1 MKRFILCGLC
11 VVSLCGM
18 AAQVRAASYDNLWK
32 QVKEYERKD
41 LPKSAYAVV
50 EQIAAKAGKEGKK
63 GQRMAALL
71 YGCKLRQ
78 QVVPDSFYTD
88 MLRLER
94 LKRQATDEVE
104 RAVLASVLAGLYE
117 DNAGR
122 NRNNSRRTDAHPDSI
137 REWSRAQFWK
147 AASENYRLS
156 MAHPALLAEAR
167 AADYLPFVERGE
179 NASYFNGDLLN
190 VIGRR
195 AAYGWNPE
203 DLDAGR
209 LAVYGRMLE
218 VYRSKGSR
226 EAELLVLL
234 DSVAVVSDEE
244 RRYAWD
250 AYDEEHAEECERWVL
265 SSSSSYKAYRQMLSR
280 FGDLPLA
287 AEIYIAMVDRLPVT
301 DSLKVQWV
309 EEGYGKYKD
318 YPRAKALLND
328 KERLEAPS
336 LTLGFPAMANP
347 DVPFEGVVEHC
358 NVSGMELR
366 WYLLPGGVPKEESL
380 RAAYHKDEEAY
391 AKKHGRLMKTQRLEW
406 SARPA
411 WAEVRDTFML
421 SCPGVGYY
429 VVVGKADGVKDASG
443 DWAVALP
450 STRLELV
457 GGVLP
462 DSTSFY
468 TVLDGR
474 TGRPVP
480 GATVEWLSGEKAVHS
495 AVTDAEGKV
504 RWTEAARWTEKNN
517 RRSFSV
523 KVHKGEDRYHQGM
536 TAWPSSVP
544 FNEHDGTRETER
556 LYTDRAIYR
565 PGQTVYVGGLCTD
578 ERRGEER
585 AVAGRK
591 VALELRDPNG
601 KTVAEQTVE
610 SDGMGTVAATFTLPA
625 TGLSGEYVVKT
636 KNSAVTFTVEEYKRP
651 TFEVTLDELSDRYR
665 PGDTLRLTGVAMN
678 YNGVPLRAARVSAT
692 SYVSRWFYR
701 RGVWK
706 EPVQLDTVYTDA
718 EGRFVLSVP
727 VREMEK
733 ERLKGVG
740 GFRQVVDVAVLS
752 ASGETQ
758 KAQTSFPL
766 SKEGLQLSL
775 EGLSSTLVKEALPSL
790 EVLVRTAAGTQWK
803 ETVTVTCDIF
813 HAPEG
818 GPKKKVVSGIQL
830 PAARS
835 VRVAELS
842 ALPSG
847 CYELALR
854 AVAAE
859 DTAEY
864 AQSFRIF
871 SLSDA
876 RPADGVKDWFY
887 CVNDTVAPGRP
898 GHLKVGSAADSVSLY
913 YMLFCRDRVLEEK
926 VVQFSDSI
934 LDFTYPEIPEG
945 ADGMQA
951 VFYFVKDG
959 EYYNYSQHLVRCRP
973 DRSLR
978 LSWLT
983 FRDRLQPGTDET
995 WRLRVT
1001 LPDGRPAPAQLMS
1014 VLYDASLDGIRPHA
1028 WQLQR
1033 YFTYA
1038 LPHVSLNKMWWFG
1051 GNSMTWMAPFRMAT
1065 VKSLSFDRFSDL
1077 MLFWGRTREEVFALQ
1092 SVPEVKM
1099 VARNAGM
1106 GRVGSAVMPKTMA
1119 LNIAET
1125 DAVALEGSIAGL
1137 DLDAKEEEQAG
1148 VTTAGHIAVRGDLRE
1163 TAFFY
1168 PRLMADSAGVVTLR
1182 FTLPEGLTT
1191 WKFMALAHTA
1201 DMYAGTFT
1209 DEVVA
1214 QKEVMAQLN
1223 LPRFVRLGDRATLS
1237 ASLFNLTE
1245 QPLQGTVT
1253 MEVFDPATEKI
1264 LWSGSTKVSLDA
1276 ETDSVVSFVYE
1287 PEPGVSLPAC
1297 RVLFEAGEYTDGE
1310 QRYLPILEDKEWLT
1324 QTRPFVVSHR
1334 GDTLIRLDGLFQNN
1348 HREADRRRLTVEYTA
1363 NPLWYAVQALPSVQQ
1378 PQTDDVLSLAAAYY
1392 ASTLSDKLAG
1402 QYPQMKKAID
1412 SWMQEGGETAT
1423 SMQAEL
1429 AGIVLEETPWVADA
1443 EAGTQRMMALQQLFD
1458 ANRQADLRRQ
1468 FAVSLGK
1475 LQHEDGAFG
1484 WFGGMEG
1491 NAYLTRRAARLL
1503 LRSGA
1508 GRTAD
1513 ETLASA
1519 VDVKKMMRYLMDEA
1533 HDDILKDREHKAEHK
1548 TYLYSASDWLE
1559 TLYLLNL
1566 CDASWWDAADRKDAD
1581 YMLARLTEGMH
1592 GLALADK
1599 AEAAVVLT
1607 DMGKPDEAAQLLAS
1621 IREHLVDGAEG
1632 LHIEYQSNGF
1642 VGSDRKMAV
1651 HTALMEALALAGG
1664 ADRAEADGL
1673 CRWLLS
1679 QKRLQ
1684 DWGISTATME
1694 AVYALLQGQGQDLTL
1709 HAGDQVRLESPKGE
1723 EWAVLRTATDGV
1735 AGLGTVTATVE
1746 GRELDGGAG
1755 VLKVT
1760 KQEETPSAWGAAYA
1774 QFRLPLAEVEGA
1786 AAGLRVR
1793 VETDNESPKV
1803 GDRLT
1808 LRYVITS
1815 DRDYEYVRL
1824 KAGRAAC
1831 LEPVEALSGYERR
1844 NGLGYYKEVKDASTN
1859 YFFERLPKGTYVLEM
1874 ECYVE
1879 RAGRYTVGAAKLNGV
1894 YAPEFSAYASGMT
1907 LEVRP

>member
-1 MKRFILCGLC
+1 MKRFILWGLC

-18 AAQVRAASYDNLWK
+18 AVQVRAASYDNLWK

-167 AADYLPFVERGE
+167 AADYLPFVERGGD
-179 NASYFNGDLLN
+179 ASYFNGDLLN

-195 AAYGWNPE
+195 ASDGWNP
-203 DLDAGR
+203 DDRDAGR

-234 DSVAVVSDEE
+234 DSMAVVSDEE
-244 RRYAWD
+244 RRYAWE

-301 DSLKVQWV
+301 DSLKVRWA

-318 YPRAKALLND
+318 YPRAKALLNE
-328 KERLEAPS
+328 KKRLEAPS
-336 LTLGFPAMANP
+336 LTLGFPAMVNP

-380 RAAYHKDEEAY
+380 RAAYHKNEEAY

-406 SARPA
+406 AARPA

-504 RWTEAARWTEKNN
+504 RWAEAGRWAERNN
-517 RRSFSV
+517 RRSFSI
-523 KVHKGEDRYHQGM
+523 KVYKGEDNCHLGAQCWIDRSFVQD
-536 TAWPSSVP
+536 
-544 FNEHDGTRETER
+544 DGTEAVER

-591 VALELRDPNG
+591 VTLELYDPNG

-610 SDGMGTVAATFTLPA
+610 SDGMGTVSATFVLPS
-625 TGLSGEYVVKT
+625 TGLSGGYVVRT
-636 KNSAVTFTVEEYKRP
+636 KNSAVEFAVEEYKRP
-651 TFEVTLDELSDRYR
+651 TFEVTLDEPADRYHS
-665 PGDTLRLTGVAMN
+665 GDTLRLTGVAMN
-678 YNGVPLRAARVSAT
+678 YNGVPLRGARVSAV
-692 SYVSRWFYR
+692 SYVSQWFYR
-701 RGVWK
+701 ADTWV
-706 EPVQLDTVYTDA
+706 EPLRLDTVYTDG
-718 EGRFVLSVP
+718 EGRFTVPVP
-727 VREMEK
+727 VREAD
-733 ERLKGVG
+733 ERVTWRGL
-740 GFRQVVDVAVLS
+740 RQVVDVSVLA

-758 KAQTSFPL
+758 SAHTSFPL
-766 SKEGLQLSL
+766 SKERLELSL
-775 EGLSSTLVKEALPSL
+775 EGLSSTFLREKLPTVEAQ
-790 EVLVRTAAGTQWK
+790 VRTAAGAWWK
-803 ETVTVTCDIF
+803 EPVEVICDIY

-818 GPKKKVVSGIQL
+818 VSRNKVVSGLRL
-830 PAARS
+830 PANKS
-835 VRVAELS
+835 VRIAELA

-847 CYELALR
+847 CYELNLR
-854 AVAAE
+854 AVTVG

-864 AQSFRIF
+864 VQSFRLF
-871 SLSDA
+871 SLSDT
-876 RPADGVKDWFY
+876 RPADGVRDWFY
-887 CVNDTVAPGRP
+887 CVNDTVSPDSPGK
-898 GHLKVGSAADSVSLY
+898 LKVGSAADSVCLY

-926 VVQFSDSI
+926 VLQFSDTI
-934 LDFTYPEIPEG
+934 LDFTYPSIPEG

-951 VFYFVKDG
+951 LFYFVKDG
-959 EYYNYSQHLVRCRP
+959 KYYRYSRYLVRRRP
-973 DRSLR
+973 DCGLR

-983 FRDRLQPGTDET
+983 FRDRLRPGEEET
-995 WRLRVT
+995 WKLQVT

-1014 VLYDASLDGIRPHA
+1014 VLYDASLDGIRPHG
-1028 WQLQR
+1028 WDLQR
-1033 YFTYA
+1033 HFSLA
-1038 LPHVSLNKMWWFG
+1038 LPNVSIDKAWWFG
-1051 GNSMTWMAPFRMAT
+1051 GNFINWTAPFRMSS
-1065 VKSLSFDRFSDL
+1065 VNSLRFDRFSDR
-1077 MLFWGRTREEVFALQ
+1077 MSFWGAAREEAFVLR
-1092 SVPEVKM
+1092 SVPV
-1099 VARNAGM
+1099 VGRNAGM
-1106 GRVGSAVMPKTMA
+1106 GRVGSVVMAKAAT
-1119 LNIAET
+1119 LDIAEN
-1125 DAVALEGSIAGL
+1125 DALAGRIAGL
-1137 DLDAKEEEQAG
+1137 DFKEEKQTVEEPER
-1148 VTTAGHIAVRGDLRE
+1148 IAVRGDLRE

-1201 DMYAGTFT
+1201 DMYAGTFA

-1214 QKEVMAQLN
+1214 QKEVMAQLS

-1237 ASLFNLTE
+1237 ASLFNLTK
-1245 QPLQGTVT
+1245 QPLSGTVT
-1253 MEVFDPATEKI
+1253 MEVFNPATEKI

-1276 ETDSVVSFVYE
+1276 EADSVVSFAYE

-1310 QRYLPILEDKEWLT
+1310 QRYLPVLEDKEWLT

-1348 HREADRRRLTVEYTA
+1348 HREADHRRLTVEYTA
-1363 NPLWYAVQALPSVQQ
+1363 NPLWYAVQALPSVLE
-1378 PQTDDVLSLAAAYY
+1378 PRTDDVLSLAAAYY
-1392 ASTLSDKLAG
+1392 ASTLSGRLAG
-1402 QYPQMKKAID
+1402 QYPQMKTAID
-1412 SWMQEGGETAT
+1412 TWMQEGGEALKSPLET
-1423 SMQAEL
+1423 QAGL

-1443 EAGTQRMMALQQLFD
+1443 EAGTQRMMGLQQLFD

-1533 HDDILKDREHKAEHK
+1533 HDDILKDREHQAEHK
-1548 TYLYSASDWLE
+1548 TYLYSASHWLE
-1559 TLYLLNL
+1559 MLYLLNL

-1632 LHIEYQSNGF
+1632 LHIEYPSNGF

-1684 DWGISTATME
+1684 DWGTSTATMD

-1723 EWAVLRTATDGV
+1723 EWAVLRTVTDGV

-1844 NGLGYYKEVKDASTN
+1844 NGLGYYKEVKDAATN

-1894 YAPEFSAYASGMT
+1894 YAPEFSTYASGMT

>member
-406 SARPA
+406 AVRPA

-495 AVTDAEGKV
+495 AVTDSEGKV

-517 RRSFSV
+517 RRSLSV

-578 ERRGEER
+578 ERRGEEK
-585 AVAGRK
+585 AVAGRELT
-591 VALELRDPNG
+591 LELRDPNG

-610 SDGMGTVAATFTLPA
+610 SDGMGTVSATFVLPS
-625 TGLSGEYVVKT
+625 TGLSGGYVVRT
-636 KNSAVTFTVEEYKRP
+636 KNSAVEFAVEEYKRP
-651 TFEVTLDELSDRYR
+651 TFEVTLDEPADRYHS
-665 PGDTLRLTGVAMN
+665 GDTLRLTGVAMN
-678 YNGVPLRAARVSAT
+678 YNGVPLRGARVSAV
-692 SYVSRWFYR
+692 SYVSQWFYR
-701 RGVWK
+701 ADTWV
-706 EPVQLDTVYTDA
+706 EPLRLDTVYTDG
-718 EGRFVLSVP
+718 EGRFTVPVP
-727 VREMEK
+727 VREAD
-733 ERLKGVG
+733 ERVTWRGL
-740 GFRQVVDVAVLS
+740 RQVVDVSVLA

-758 KAQTSFPL
+758 SAHTSFPL
-766 SKEGLQLSL
+766 SKERLELSL
-775 EGLSSTLVKEALPSL
+775 EGLSSTFLREKLPTVEAQ
-790 EVLVRTAAGTQWK
+790 VRTAAGAWWK
-803 ETVTVTCDIF
+803 EPVEVICDIY

-818 GPKKKVVSGIQL
+818 VSRNKVVSGLRL
-830 PAARS
+830 PANKS
-835 VRVAELS
+835 VRIAELA

-847 CYELALR
+847 CYELNLR
-854 AVAAE
+854 AVTVG

-864 AQSFRIF
+864 VQSFRLF
-871 SLSDA
+871 SLSDT
-876 RPADGVKDWFY
+876 RPADGVRDWFY
-887 CVNDTVAPGRP
+887 CVNDTVSPDSPGK
-898 GHLKVGSAADSVSLY
+898 LKVGSAADSVCLY

-926 VVQFSDSI
+926 VLQFSDTI
-934 LDFTYPEIPEG
+934 LDFTYPSIPEG

-951 VFYFVKDG
+951 LFYFVKDG
-959 EYYNYSQHLVRCRP
+959 KYYRYSRYLVRRRP
-973 DRSLR
+973 DCGLR

-983 FRDRLQPGTDET
+983 FRDRLRPGEEET
-995 WRLRVT
+995 WKLQVT

-1014 VLYDASLDGIRPHA
+1014 VLYDASLDGIRPHG
-1028 WQLQR
+1028 WDLQR
-1033 YFTYA
+1033 HFSLA
-1038 LPHVSLNKMWWFG
+1038 LPNVSIDKAWWFG
-1051 GNSMTWMAPFRMAT
+1051 GNFINWTAPFRMAS
-1065 VKSLSFDRFSDL
+1065 VNSLRFDRFSDR
-1077 MLFWGRTREEVFALQ
+1077 MSFWGAAREEAFVLR
-1092 SVPEVKM
+1092 SVPV
-1099 VARNAGM
+1099 VGRNAGM
-1106 GRVGSAVMPKTMA
+1106 GRVGSVVMAKAAT
-1119 LNIAET
+1119 LDIAEN
-1125 DAVALEGSIAGL
+1125 DALAGRIAGL
-1137 DLDAKEEEQAG
+1137 DFKEEKQTVEEPER
-1148 VTTAGHIAVRGDLRE
+1148 IAVRSDLRE

-1168 PRLMADSAGVVTLR
+1168 PRLMADSAGIVTLR
-1182 FTLPEGLTT
+1182 FKLPEGLTT
-1191 WKFMALAHTA
+1191 WKFMALAHTK
-1201 DMYAGTFT
+1201 DMYAGTFS

-1214 QKEVMAQLN
+1214 QKEVMAQLS
-1223 LPRFVRLGDRATLS
+1223 LPRFVRLGDHAMLS

-1378 PQTDDVLSLAAAYY
+1378 PRTDDVLSLAAAYY

-1402 QYPQMKKAID
+1402 QYPQMKTAID

-1684 DWGISTATME
+1684 DWGTSTATMD

-1831 LEPVEALSGYERR
+1831 LEPMEALSGYERR